1 MLLLESCKIQKLFLL
16 SPRWQVKL
24 DGGIVFF
31 WHQVCNIKMTPVD
44 RRISQE
50 NLFFGCVR
58 PRVQILA
65 CYSGTA
71 KRHILQ
77 SVRSISKL
85 FFDFLVYHTVVSRR
99 RFGAKSAQV
108 CVCVKKTCLSICFAA
123 SWAHLLSVAVSRA
136 ASLSPAKLSESL
148 E

>member
-1 MLLLESCKIQKLFLL
+1 M
-16 SPRWQVKL
+16 KL

-77 SVRSISKL
+77 SVRSTVKLRQERARSSSKNDIL
-85 FFDFLVYHTVVSRR
+85 LRVPDGCTFLTGVHSSIRFDFLIAEG
-99 RFGAKSAQV
+99 F
-108 CVCVKKTCLSICFAA
+108 
-123 SWAHLLSVAVSRA
+123 VSRA
-136 ASLSPAKLSESL
+136 PRVA
-148 E
+148 